1 MLDTS
6 VAYNRYRFL
15 GQEFLTWLWYMIA
28 SGEYASVPTDG
39 VSVTLAIDDR
49 MILENRQT
57 KEIETITIKGNQA
70 DLQEGMVALAKGAL
84 VAELGLSLHVDEQ
97 AWKFTLKGESLGITN
112 LKTPTTSRPE
122 TAEDVAGAVL
132 EKAYLYETVFNLTD
146 KWYRTFIKQRIS
158 DHWKTDIGGKIKNWI
173 QNNDHGL

>member
-1 MLDTS
+1 M
-6 VAYNRYRFL
+6 
-15 GQEFLTWLWYMIA
+15 WI
-28 SGEYASVPTDG
+28 
-39 VSVTLAIDDR
+39 
-49 MILENRQT
+49 
-57 KEIETITIKGNQA
+57 
-70 DLQEGMVALAKGAL
+70 
-84 VAELGLSLHVDEQ
+84 
-97 AWKFTLKGESLGITN
+97 GESLGITS

-158 DHWKTDIGGKIKNWI
+158 DHWETEIGGKIKNWI